1 MNGSDV
7 LVAVVALE
15 VGHVGVLSLGV
26 FGLEGVVLELYED
39 NQTAA
44 LARIDAR
51 GAGCAVNSRRQLR
64 AQALGELCFRRYAVL
79 PHIAE
84 CGSGKGAVGFHEGDV
99 GRGALVGVAGQE
111 IAGF

>member
-1 MNGSDV
+1 M

-51 GAGCAVNSRRQLR
+51 GAGCAVHSW
-64 AQALGELCFRRYAVL
+64 G
-79 PHIAE
+79 
-84 CGSGKGAVGFHEGDV
+84 
-99 GRGALVGVAGQE
+99 
-111 IAGF
+111 